1 MDIVPAASEFKTEL
15 SGDDS
20 AAAVGWITGDADLH
34 GHSRDIAIG
43 FARMVGDAG
52 REVKSRQRQIRGGE
66 CASPICESLN

>member
-1 MDIVPAASEFKTEL
+1 MNVVTAAGEFKAEF

-34 GHSRDIAIG
+34 AHSRDIVIG

-52 REVKSRQRQIRGGE
+52 REVKSR
-66 CASPICESLN
+66 